1 MATKTSILVFYLKVS
16 ENTRKVFR
24 YASVTTLVVV
34 NIAGLVLTGLSIF
47 RCTPFSTIFVYPL
60 PQTAKCS
67 NILRLSF
74 ASAPVNII
82 TDLAVLFLP
91 IPTLTGLRLRR
102 KQKVGVVILFGILYI
117 SSIVVHSNMGYRTW
131 WVCHCN
137 WRLENSISSTGIT
150 RRAPLE

>member
-16 ENTRKVFR
+16 ENTRRVFR
-24 YASVTTLVVV
+24 YSSITTLVVV
-34 NIAGLVLTGLSIF
+34 NIAGLVLTALSIF
-47 RCTPFSTIFVYPL
+47 RCTPFGTIFNYPL

-82 TDLAVLFLP
+82 TDLAILFLP
-91 IPTLTGLRLRR
+91 MPILTGLRLRR
-102 KQKVGVVILFGILYI
+102 KQKIGLVVLFGIFYI
-117 SSIVVHSNMGYRTW
+117 SFIVVRSNMAYRAW

-137 WRLENSISSTGIT
+137 
-150 RRAPLE
+150 